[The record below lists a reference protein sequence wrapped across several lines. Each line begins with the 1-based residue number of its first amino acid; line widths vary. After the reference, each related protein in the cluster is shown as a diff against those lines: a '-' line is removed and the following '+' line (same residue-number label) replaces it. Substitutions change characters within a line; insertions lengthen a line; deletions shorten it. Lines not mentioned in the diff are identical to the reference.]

1 MEGGRMNS
9 ISEFEKVIA
18 DFYAEAAR
26 HGGLHAIIR
35 AGEVVA
41 IVKGCRSDL
50 AGRWQAVAMACDSV
64 FEMENHLRLSV
75 LAIQAMIAANK
86 AFFINQCDFIELDF
100 NYQIPI
106 ADGVD
111 LLA

>member
-1 MEGGRMNS
+1 MNS

-35 AGEVVA
+35 AGDVVA
-41 IVKGCRSDL
+41 IVQGCRSEL
-50 AGRWQAVAMACDSV
+50 AERWQSVANACDSV
-64 FEMENHLRLSV
+64 FEMENHLRLAV
-75 LAIQAMIAANK
+75 IAIQAMIAWEK
-86 AFFINQCDFIELDF
+86 ATVLDQCDFVGLKF
-100 NYQIPI
+100 GYTLRV